1 MWATMDYLYKR
12 NMIILEDSS
21 SVKTSL
27 TAKNRFSEHRKNRNI
42 LFHRFTEQKIAI
54 IKGKYIF

>member
-1 MWATMDYLYKR
+1 MDYLYKR